1 MPAQRSV
8 RKRPLLYAIF
18 AVLLAGC
25 GVAPGGVGQPSPP
38 PTEAPIH
45 IQAVA
50 QATPTQP
57 PWCIPFPETGKE
69 VCDDFRSFWEAYGGM
84 VRHGPAI
91 SDPFYEVAE
100 DGNTYLSQY
109 FRYSLL
115 RHYPDPPNSSPR
127 YDVRL
132 QPLGRTIY
140 DRRYPGGASKQE
152 QNTDPNG
159 ILFGMPGPRL
169 GGPFLRHWVTPV
181 MNKQL
186 DGGET
191 YGIPISDEF
200 MERDPATGE
209 EYRVQYFE
217 NAAFRYNPGVPPPG
231 DVALLPLGEIDF
243 QEKYGGKE
251 PNNATP
257 TPRPYGTPAPGYG
270 CWRDATT
277 EPAKGRPK
285 FTKEQVE
292 AFVRQNYV
300 AVGHPGR
307 ITELQVSEYILVD
320 PGGPDDHRGLKVEAW
335 RLSFKHEPLGY
346 TPSPTPIPGQ
356 LDWGPW
362 YGYRAYV
369 DGKTG
374 QLLPGCEKFSMA
386 IP

>member
-18 AVLLAGC
+18 VVLLTGC
-25 GVAPGGVGQPSPP
+25 GVSPGGVGQPSPL
-38 PTEAPIH
+38 PTESPIP

-50 QATPTQP
+50 QPTPTQP

-69 VCDDFRSFWEAYGGM
+69 VCDALRMFWETYGGM

-100 DGNTYLSQY
+100 DGNTYLAQY

-115 RHYPDPPNSSPR
+115 RHYPDPPNTSPR

-140 DRRYPGGASKQE
+140 DRRYPGGAPNQE

-169 GGPFLRHWVTPV
+169 GGPFLRHWNTPV
-181 MNKQL
+181 MDKQL

-200 MERDPATGE
+200 MEQDPTTGE

-217 NAAFRYNPGVPPPG
+217 NAAFRHNPGLPPPG
-231 DVALLPLGEIDF
+231 DVKPLPLGEIDF
-243 QEKYGGKE
+243 GERYGGRQ

-257 TPRPYGTPAPGYG
+257 TPRPYSTPAQGQG
-270 CWRDATT
+270 CWRDETT
-277 EPAKGRPK
+277 EPAKGQPK
-285 FTKEQVE
+285 ISKEE
-292 AFVRQNYV
+292 AEAYVRQNYTS
-300 AVGHPGR
+300 VGHQGR
-307 ITELQVSEYILVD
+307 ITELVAAEYILID
-320 PGGPDDHRGLKVEAW
+320 PGARDDNRGLKREAW
-335 RLSFKHEPLGY
+335 QLTFKHEPSGY
-346 TPSPTPIPGQ
+346 TPPPTPLPDRP
-356 LDWGPW
+356 DWNTTFW
-362 YGYRAYV
+362 YVAYV
-369 DGKTG
+369 DGETG
-374 QLLPGCEKFSMA
+374 LILPGCEKFGAVS
-386 IP
+386 P